1 MTTWIFLHLLWLQLV
16 HSVTRPDGLEV
27 DYMGHNVQHHLK
39 LRPMFWYSACLV
51 VDEEQVGVWVAGRG
65 QHHPASNPPLLLN
78 GSLVAGQEQDE
89 LDGGFIGNQAFIGH
103 LTGLTLWPTVL
114 SPHQVQGWSSCQQQ
128 DVTAVLIAW
137 NNLKWTVH
145 NESGSVTI
153 HHDGP
158 CNQGHHSKG
167 ELFFFTNMLSWSEA
181 HTFLQRSEMVMAAP
195 SDEQEWRQVTQLLTF
210 YRPQCSNAYSE
221 GVRIWLGIFVNE
233 TSQMAL
239 SEDYN
244 KNFYDFLAIRMER
257 LTENPDSYPVSQD
270 QQGSWHQEDQ
280 DSELCFIAR
289 YIRPPQPIRLMGLC
303 PASGSRWSKG
313 INFVVSS
320 SALKDSNNS
329 SIYLH
334 GYGRYHIIWD
344 KVSESWCMRWEGVGW
359 NPLACTKT
367 LMPPLGRHPWKLH
380 TEFCNNTMNST
391 QIMVLSTCT
400 SDRFTCTDSTCIKLS
415 QRCDNVIDCSDGIDE
430 RDCFTCITPQG
441 YVDAM
446 PPMIPVRI
454 SVVAEVMDL
463 GQTDLLASTLTLTVT
478 LMLSWIDERLEFH
491 HLQNDTDDA
500 LTTVVLK
507 LDQKVWMPRLRIKRG
522 SLKEETTTT
531 AALGENLWVRRQG
544 EGTVVSGSHMAYKGL
559 ENPLVLTMTATV
571 VSYCYFDL
579 RMYPFD
585 QQQCHV
591 QVQVSVMSRF
601 RYGTLFLPVESFP
614 ERGGMSLTT
623 LLVLI
628 SLYTETASTLPKTPY
643 LKLIDIWFVFNIVYL
658 SLIITTH
665 LVACRTPSHATHK
678 HRKVPLFMHYFHEQE
693 KEEEEGKKRPS
704 GSTLILKVAQYIFG
718 MLTVIFLSAYFMTAL
733 K

>member
-16 HSVTRPDGLEV
+16 HSDSVNVGERGQPGSHVYQLSPRSDDNQTRLTVWLREAIQDEEVISRDPTLVNSLSAFTLCLWFRVVTFLDLSCLLSYALSAQDDDVIHIFTRPDGLEV

-39 LRPMFWYSACLV
+39 LWPMFWYSACLV

-103 LTGLTLWPTVL
+103 LTGLTLWPTAL
-114 SPHQVQGWSSCQQQ
+114 SPH
-128 DVTAVLIAW
+128 
-137 NNLKWTVH
+137 
-145 NESGSVTI
+145 
-153 HHDGP
+153 
-158 CNQGHHSKG
+158 
-167 ELFFFTNMLSWSEA
+167 
-181 HTFLQRSEMVMAAP
+181 QRSEMVMAAP
-195 SDEQEWRQVTQLLTF
+195 SEEQEWRQVTQLLTF
-210 YRPQCSNAYSE
+210 YRPHCSNAYSE

-303 PASGSRWSKG
+303 PASGPRWCKG

-320 SALKDSNNS
+320 SALKDRNNS

-344 KVSESWCMRWEGVGW
+344 K
-359 NPLACTKT
+359 
-367 LMPPLGRHPWKLH
+367 
-380 TEFCNNTMNST
+380 
-391 QIMVLSTCT
+391 
-400 SDRFTCTDSTCIKLS
+400 
-415 QRCDNVIDCSDGIDE
+415 RCDNVIDCSDGIDE
-430 RDCFTCITPQG
+430 MDCFTCITPQG

-446 PPMIPVRI
+446 PPMIPV
-454 SVVAEVMDL
+454 VAEVTDL
-463 GQTDLLASTLTLTVT
+463 GQTDLLASTLTLIVT

-491 HLQNDTDDA
+491 HLQNDTDGA

-544 EGTVVSGSHMAYKGL
+544 EGTVLSQASRSQVEVSESSHVVWCSKGREEYQVTKCFLLVSPGGFNLTLGL
-559 ENPLVLTMTATV
+559 ERRSEYHVWAT
-571 VSYCYFDL
+571 Y
-579 RMYPFD
+579 
-585 QQQCHV
+585 
-591 QVQVSVMSRF
+591 
-601 RYGTLFLPVESFP
+601 LP
-614 ERGGMSLTT
+614 
-623 LLVLI
+623 
-628 SLYTETASTLPKTPY
+628 
-643 LKLIDIWFVFNIVYL
+643 
-658 SLIITTH
+658 
-665 LVACRTPSHATHK
+665 
-678 HRKVPLFMHYFHEQE
+678 
-693 KEEEEGKKRPS
+693 
-704 GSTLILKVAQYIFG
+704 
-718 MLTVIFLSAYFMTAL
+718 TAL
-733 K
+733 LLGIG